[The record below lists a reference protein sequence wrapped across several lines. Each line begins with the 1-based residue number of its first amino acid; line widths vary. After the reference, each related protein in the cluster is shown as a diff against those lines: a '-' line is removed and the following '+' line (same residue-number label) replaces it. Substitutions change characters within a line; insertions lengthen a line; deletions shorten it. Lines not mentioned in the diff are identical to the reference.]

1 VAREG
6 ADWFSTVATDL
17 FASCFA
23 AVLIIDSVTPKELG
37 SSVRPVPIEV
47 EYNLPRT
54 ATFPGETRV
63 EGTCLPRG
71 AVVVSFD
78 DRSGRRHSTLTI
90 EGHWSPDGPN
100 CRFVGVVSGLT
111 DEPIVNLALTLGVYP
126 TAEEE
131 ALRVTVRTPRGECRL
146 SVQKQE
152 QREPC

>member
-37 SSVRPVPIEV
+37 SSVRPVPIE
-47 EYNLPRT
+47 
-54 ATFPGETRV
+54 ETRV